1 MFKRLLDNVRK
12 IFSQRSEVTGY
23 EQAFR
28 KQLIIEEYKT
38 IHESLRKAVNLGQ
51 LMQLRKDMREFQ
63 QDVIENHDYS
73 WAKVYLEDLNK
84 LWKHQYRTWKKQ

>member
-38 IHESLRKAVNLGQ
+38 IHESLRKAKNLGQ
-51 LMQLRKDMREFQ
+51 LLQLRKDIREFQ
-63 QDVIENHDYS
+63 QDVIENYDYS
-73 WAKVYLEDLNK
+73 WAKPYLEDLNK
-84 LWKHQYRTWKKQ
+84 LWKHQYRTWKKK